1 MSCFLFALRA
11 QLCNCG
17 SRVKVGTH
25 FESGEQVALKLVD
38 RSRIKD
44 GSREKKNLVREI
56 EAMEALKHSNVIQL
70 KAVDWEA
77 SYPKKDGTRKVRHGV

>member
-1 MSCFLFALRA
+1 MEEFGGAAKLKCLHSLSEEERAERIRMSL
-11 QLCNCG
+11 
-17 SRVKVGTH
+17 KVN
-25 FESGEQVALKLVD
+25 A
-38 RSRIKD
+38 
-44 GSREKKNLVREI
+44 REKKNLVREI